1 MFLALLNGATLCPLD
16 LKDGALVNLCGWLT
30 EQRITVYSCVTTVY
44 RQSVQD
50 LPDSRKLP
58 DVRLIHV
65 GGEPVL
71 LTDVQLY
78 KKHFSDDCLF
88 VVRYSISETPAV
100 SYYFID
106 KKSVLAGDRVPVG
119 YPLEGNTI
127 AIVDE
132 HGQSPG
138 PNEIGEIAVKSPFL
152 SAGYWH
158 EPELTRARFLSDS
171 DHADARRYLTGDIG
185 YLMPD
190 GCLVH
195 MGRKDF
201 LVKIRGFRVETGEV
215 ESALRALQ
223 EIKQAVVVVG
233 ADGTGEKRLVA
244 YVVPERDSLVTPMAL
259 RRRLNEKL
267 PDYMVPQT
275 FVMLNELPLT
285 ANGKIDRNALPDP
298 GTSRPQLET
307 PYEAPGTAVEMSLVK
322 IWADVLNLSTV
333 GIRDDF
339 VALGGHSLLA
349 ARIVAKINEVF
360 GIEVSIRSLL
370 DVSTVAGLAGLVN
383 ALIESKKNA
392 ERIAGRAAID
402 EESGEL

>member
-1 MFLALLNGATLCPLD
+1 
-16 LKDGALVNLCGWLT
+16 
-30 EQRITVYSCVTTVY
+30 
-44 RQSVQD
+44 
-50 LPDSRKLP
+50 
-58 DVRLIHV
+58 
-65 GGEPVL
+65 
-71 LTDVQLY
+71 
-78 KKHFSDDCLF
+78 
-88 VVRYSISETPAV
+88 
-100 SYYFID
+100 
-106 KKSVLAGDRVPVG
+106 
-119 YPLEGNTI
+119 
-127 AIVDE
+127 
-132 HGQSPG
+132 
-138 PNEIGEIAVKSPFL
+138 
-152 SAGYWH
+152 
-158 EPELTRARFLSDS
+158 LSDS